1 MRTTFLAVL
10 LSAAVSTSVY
20 AQGPAQG
27 RRAPADHWMTIDSL
41 VAAVG
46 VTDAQKADVTKHYD
60 ELNAVMKKAAAERQ
74 KVMGGMGA
82 GERPSQEQMQAF
94 RTTLESLQTELDGH
108 YKAIRGLLNA
118 DQQAKFDALPAPRVA
133 MRRPPGGGN

>member
-10 LSAAVSTSVY
+10 MSAAVSTSVY
-20 AQGPAQG
+20 AQGPMQG

-74 KVMGGMGA
+74 KMMSG
-82 GERPSQEQMQAF
+82 GERPSPEQMQAF
-94 RTTLESLQTELDGH
+94 RTTLESMQTELDGH
-108 YKAIRGLLNA
+108 YKAIRGLLKA
-118 DQQAKFDALPAPRVA
+118 DQQAKFDSLPAPRVA
-133 MRRPPGGGN
+133 MRRPAGGGN

>member
-10 LSAAVSTSVY
+10 LSAVLGTTAY
-20 AQGPAQG
+20 AQGPGGPRQAS
-27 RRAPADHWMTIDSL
+27 PDHWMTIDSL

-46 VTDAQKADVTKHYD
+46 VTDAQKADVTTHYN
-60 ELNAVMKKAAAERQ
+60 ELNAVMKKAADERAKMFQ
-74 KVMGGMGA
+74 SMG

-94 RTTLESLQTELDGH
+94 RTKLESMQSELDGH

-118 DQQAKFDALPAPRVA
+118 DQQTKFDALPAPRL
-133 MRRPPGGGN
+133 MRQRPPAGG